1 MKKVNVMSKS
11 VGMLLVSSMVL
22 SIFGC
27 IAAIPVAVMYYKEQ
41 NQTVA
46 KAEMAVPAEKVYA
59 TAVSMAEEK
68 DLKVLKKED
77 EKLYLEVTDGKQTAS
92 FKAEATDKGNTQMT
106 IMASLPSE
114 ENKEQKKEQEKELA
128 LRIVNRICERLEVQC
143 TITKQ

>member
-1 MKKVNVMSKS
+1 MKKVKVIFRS
-11 VGMLLVSSMVL
+11 VGMLVASAMVL
-22 SIFGC
+22 SILGC
-27 IAAIPVAVMYYKEQ
+27 IAAIPVAVKYYKEQ

-59 TAVSMAEEK
+59 TAVSMAEER

-92 FKAEATDKGNTQMT
+92 FKAEATDKGNTVMT
-106 IMASLPSE
+106 IMASLSSE
-114 ENKEQKKEQEKELA
+114 ETKEQKKEEEKELA
-128 LRIVNRICERLEVQC
+128 LRIVNRICERLEVEC

>member
-114 ENKEQKKEQEKELA
+114 ENKEQKKEEEKELA